1 MQKYRKKYGRVDTC
15 IPDCVQCTGWLLKG
29 ERRGPGLRES
39 LFLAPYLPRKANSRN
54 ITYHLPSSL
63 AEIGDNDD
71 AL

>member
-1 MQKYRKKYGRVDTC
+1 MQKCNKKFKLTPAFAIVCSASD
-15 IPDCVQCTGWLLKG
+15 WLKG
-29 ERRGPGLRES
+29 EKRGPGLREA

-54 ITYHLPSSL
+54 ITCDLPSSL